1 MNTRSIYK
9 DQVFQLLKSHASRL
23 VHNDAEMRLLQDK
36 IEYITMDD
44 FSDTS
49 EVDRKYPHIM
59 NLLIKKDIISAKEY
73 IRASKKNLSIY
84 EISVLP

>member
-9 DQVFQLLKSHASRL
+9 DQVFQLLKSHRHL
-23 VHNDAEMRLLQDK
+23 VHNDAEMRLLQEK
-36 IEYITMDD
+36 IESITMDD